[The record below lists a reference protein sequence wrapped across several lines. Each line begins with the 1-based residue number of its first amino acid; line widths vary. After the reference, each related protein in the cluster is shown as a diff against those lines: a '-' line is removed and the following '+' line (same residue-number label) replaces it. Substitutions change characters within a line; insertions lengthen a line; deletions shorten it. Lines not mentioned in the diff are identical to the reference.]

1 MNAKKI
7 LAMFALVL
15 TIVALLA
22 SCKPSNQV
30 EEHEHEYTIYTMTK
44 LPGENDPGAAKV
56 ECTCGND
63 YKESVVPALN
73 DTSVWAK
80 EVTAATHTSKGV
92 VTYTSVYGTVEVALD
107 MIPHQWTYTLTSAPT
122 ETAAGEATKACEC
135 GTSETVSV
143 AALAD
148 TSVWTSEITTAPSHL
163 TVGEKVYT
171 SEAFGTVTITLP
183 MTEDHSY
190 GAWTVTTAAT
200 ETTAGA
206 AERSCACGDKDTCVV
221 PVLTDTTVWSSVIT
235 TAPSH
240 LAEGEKVYTSEAFGT
255 VTVTLPMTEDHS
267 YGAWTVTTAATET
280 TEGAAERSCACGDK
294 DTCVVPVLTDSTVWT
309 ATVVSAANY
318 NEAGLTKYE
327 SEYGVVEVVV
337 AKLVAPYDGKT
348 YTNLV
353 FDGELED
360 SNKVVVAQDT
370 WSNATLTLDAN
381 GFGFCTSYPYR
392 GFTQI
397 TMVDAATGKIDIT
410 IYAIVKDEDGNDA
423 PNYDDFVTY
432 PAYVDFD
439 TGIIVR
445 TRNSSFNYVVLYT
458 PFEAHPSS
466 ESAVASSWNGNAM
479 AITYTVND
487 VAYNVYCTMDSAYI
501 GVSFT
506 DMAGNAVS
514 ADACYNAPYVYVK
527 DNGNVIAS
535 FGYDGEKQNVL
546 DGYEGNYSNSE
557 LGDLFLSGFG
567 SITLG
572 DANGSYTVENG
583 NVNVFVKDENGKVI
597 GYYLVVLGDNNT
609 YTYSVPKVTV
619 SFNTN
624 GYATQEPMEYT
635 MFVPQTL
642 PSYTH
647 SMMTFK
653 GWFYDAELTQP
664 VEATFAPTSDVTL
677 YASWKAKVVISLV
690 GVAEGDADTLYLGE
704 GDVIGDFLPTYGLD
718 LDNYRKFAAWY
729 VDVNGNGVL
738 DDEDLALDLET
749 TISAEDTG
757 ATVIAKWDAIPAYYG
772 TYYGTELYNAGFG
785 NNGGITLTIDE
796 NGNISGKK
804 TGVIVSYDP
813 ATQAVQWIESSKPDV
828 TKTFYFD
835 AESGIIAGIYSND
848 DIGNDFYLLSRY
860 GATNGKVSAFYGV
873 KAPKT
878 PGSADYGW
886 YAHFISVSTKLGEN
900 TTIFLYNNHIYNDV
914 TVTNTLGEALT
925 PANVKNSKTVVVKD
939 NKTGNMIVAVTS
951 LGDSFDANKNTTALD
966 AYYGSYTMGDE
977 TVALDGTGTIIYAGK
992 TGTYTATDAG
1002 FDVYLAENGVNTEYY
1017 FMTLDTANRTC
1028 TLNKVMVNV
1037 TLDADGKD
1045 ATFTQIG
1052 SANANIAI
1060 TLPTL
1065 SCDGFVF
1072 RGWYVQGD
1080 ETKTP
1085 VDESYVPTADVTLV
1099 ALWKAEFKLT
1109 VVFNN
1114 GAENTTVVYG
1124 EGETATVEQPTKVN
1138 SKFDGWY
1145 TTATFDEGTEWTN
1158 GSAITAS
1165 ITIYAKWGE
1174 APVYNKTYVVTEIE
1188 RKDDAKLTDLY
1199 KFYTRTAAKFTIDPD
1214 GKSPKTSYP
1223 FATGDIAITNYDRA
1237 TGSLIFTCGTKS
1249 YRGYV
1254 DPVTGIIVVNYKD
1267 GVDADMQEFFF
1278 LNPFETTGIAT
1289 KMAGSYWN
1297 NGSTACFVYNL
1308 DETTSYTIF
1317 VNNNVVYFGVSFEDA
1332 DGNAVAAGDCYQTS
1346 MLYVKDAEGNLIAY
1360 FAYNGTTMCELDGN
1374 EGTYAGA
1381 NGDLVV
1387 SGYGALTMN
1396 GVNGIYVQNDSA
1408 FDVTL
1413 YNADGTVNMFY
1424 IVTLDKTNGTYTASP
1439 IPVVITFVSEH
1450 GAADAQNELA
1460 FVPTTLPTLAQ
1471 TGFVF
1476 RGWYVQ
1482 GDESQTLV
1490 DANAFVTD
1498 TDVTLVA
1505 KWDPMLSFTVVYGN
1519 TLETVVDYYGA
1530 GDTPVL
1536 VDPGYTNGKAFN
1548 GWFLDAD
1555 CTVAYTA
1562 SAITEN
1568 TTVYAKWIDAHPMY
1582 GSYTGANVYGSTSTG
1597 NTNSGG
1603 SSNINIVVDA
1613 LGNMTGKVSG
1623 QIRDYDAATGMFKV
1637 YPDETKFYLGL
1648 FDAATGITII
1658 NYSTGKDAMIN
1669 DVYILAPGKTFKC
1682 SSTEGSYWNGGKTK
1696 IGTILCDAGAINYFM
1711 FNDRIYTNVTWTS
1724 DDGEVEGKAAYNASN
1739 LYVYDNAGDLI
1750 AYFAKESGKGLV
1762 HKISDGMA
1770 GTYYTDGEN
1779 NAMILN
1785 GYGAGKIT
1793 NADNGLDEA
1802 AFTYTVAGEDAGYD
1816 LLLVIDKA
1824 YYMVTMSGANYSIEH
1839 IQYTVTLVTGIEG
1852 FTVDSIVK
1860 EYNTDVQLP
1869 SNLTPVGYKFE
1880 GWYTTP
1886 EFTTR
1891 AYWHEDNADATY
1903 YAKWSVVCTLSLVY
1917 GDGIE
1922 NVNVAYSSGAEITMG
1937 ATLSPDGTGLYIWYA
1952 DEARTQLFTSGTITG
1967 NMSIY
1972 GVKVADVTYGSY
1984 KFVDKNGSLVSDNK
1998 GKGSSTA
2005 SMTITMLGNYTVEY
2019 KCDISTESGWDKFTA
2034 KETISGTTTATI
2046 KDASGTKTET
2056 KTTTVAEGDSINFSY
2071 TKDSSGNSGS
2081 DTVTITLT
2089 ITPNE

>member
-30 EEHEHEYTIYTMTK
+30 EEHKHEYTIYTMTK

-135 GTSETVSV
+135 GTIETVSV
-143 AALAD
+143 AA
-148 TSVWTSEITTAPSHL
+148 
-163 TVGEKVYT
+163 
-171 SEAFGTVTITLP
+171 
-183 MTEDHSY
+183 
-190 GAWTVTTAAT
+190 
-200 ETTAGA
+200 
-206 AERSCACGDKDTCVV
+206 
-221 PVLTDTTVWSSVIT
+221 LTDTTVWSSQIT

-240 LAEGEKVYTSEAFGT
+240 LAEGEKVYTSEDFGT

-280 TEGAAERSCACGDK
+280 TEGAAERSCACGNVDNA
-294 DTCVVPVLTDSTVWT
+294 VVPVLTDSTVWT

-353 FDGELED
+353 FDGQLD
-360 SNKVVVAQDT
+360 VSNKVVGAQNT
-370 WSNATLTLDAN
+370 WAGAAITLDEN
-381 GFGFCTSYPYR
+381 GFGFCESYPYR

-397 TMVDAATGKIDIT
+397 TMVDAETGKIEIKIYDIT
-410 IYAIVKDEDGNDA
+410 DGVI
-423 PNYDDFVTY
+423 NYESFTVY

-445 TRNSSFNYVVLYT
+445 ARNSSFDYVVLYT
-458 PFEAHPSS
+458 PFEEHPSS

-487 VAYNVYCTMDSAYI
+487 VAYNVYCTMDTAYI

-527 DNGNVIAS
+527 DNAGNVIAS
-535 FGYDGEKQNVL
+535 YGYDGEKQNVL

-583 NVNVFVKDENGKVI
+583 NVNVFVKDENGNVI

-624 GYATQEPMEYT
+624 GYATQDPMEYT

-664 VEATFAPTSDVTL
+664 VEATFVPTSDVTL

-749 TISAEDTG
+749 TISADDTG
-757 ATVIAKWDAIPAYYG
+757 ATIIAKWDAIPAYYG

-835 AESGIIAGIYSND
+835 AESGIIAGIYSNN

-925 PANVKNSKTVVVKD
+925 PANVKDSKTVVVKD

-977 TVALDGTGTIIYAGK
+977 TVALDGTGIIIYAGK

-1037 TLDADGKD
+1037 TLDTAGIN

-1065 SCDGFVF
+1065 SYDSYVF
-1072 RGWYVQGD
+1072 RGWYVAGD

-1085 VDESYVPTADVTLV
+1085 VGDSYVPTADVTLV

-1109 VVFNN
+1109 VVYNN

-1124 EGETATVEQPTKVN
+1124 EGETATVEQPTKAN
-1138 SKFDGWY
+1138 CKFDGWY

-1165 ITIYAKWGE
+1165 ITIYAKWSE

-1188 RKDDAKLTDLY
+1188 RKSDSNATDLY
-1199 KFYTRTAAKFTIDPD
+1199 KFYTRTGANFTIDPD

-1278 LNPFETTGIAT
+1278 LNPFETTSIAT

-1297 NGSTACFVYNL
+1297 NGSTACVVYTYDN
-1308 DETTSYTIF
+1308 TSYTIF

-1424 IVTLDKTNGTYTASP
+1424 IVTLDKANGTYTAST

-1490 DANAFVTD
+1490 DANAFVTY

-1536 VDPGYTNGKAFN
+1536 VEPGYTNGKAFN

-1582 GSYTGANVYGSTSTG
+1582 GSYTGANVYGSSSAG

-1669 DVYILAPGKTFKC
+1669 DVYIFAPGKTFKC
-1682 SSTEGSYWNGGKTK
+1682 SGTEGSYWNGGKTK

-1816 LLLVIDKA
+1816 LLLVIGKA

-1839 IQYTVTLVTGIEG
+1839 IQYTVTFVTGIDG
-1852 FTVDSIVK
+1852 FTIDSIIK
-1860 EYNTDVQLP
+1860 EYNSDVQLP
-1869 SNLTPVGYKFE
+1869 SNLAPVGYKFE

-1891 AYWHEDNADATY
+1891 VYWHEDNADATY

-2034 KETISGTTTATI
+2034 KENISGTTTATI

>member
-30 EEHEHEYTIYTMTK
+30 EEHKHEYTIYTMTK

-135 GTSETVSV
+135 GTIETVSV
-143 AALAD
+143 AA
-148 TSVWTSEITTAPSHL
+148 
-163 TVGEKVYT
+163 
-171 SEAFGTVTITLP
+171 
-183 MTEDHSY
+183 
-190 GAWTVTTAAT
+190 
-200 ETTAGA
+200 
-206 AERSCACGDKDTCVV
+206 
-221 PVLTDTTVWSSVIT
+221 LTDTTVWSSQIT

-240 LAEGEKVYTSEAFGT
+240 LAEGEKVYTSEDFGT

-280 TEGAAERSCACGDK
+280 TEGAAERSCACGNVDNA
-294 DTCVVPVLTDSTVWT
+294 VVPVLTDSTVWT

-353 FDGELED
+353 FDGQLD
-360 SNKVVVAQDT
+360 VSNKVVGAQNT
-370 WSNATLTLDAN
+370 WAGAAITLDEN
-381 GFGFCTSYPYR
+381 GFGFCESYPYR

-397 TMVDAATGKIDIT
+397 TMVDAETGKIEIKIYDIT
-410 IYAIVKDEDGNDA
+410 DGVI
-423 PNYDDFVTY
+423 NYESFTVY

-445 TRNSSFNYVVLYT
+445 ARNSSFDYVVLYT
-458 PFEAHPSS
+458 PFEEHPSS

-487 VAYNVYCTMDSAYI
+487 VAYNVYCTMDTAYI

-527 DNGNVIAS
+527 DNAGNVIAS
-535 FGYDGEKQNVL
+535 YGYDGEKQNVL

-583 NVNVFVKDENGKVI
+583 NVNVFVKDENGNVI

-624 GYATQEPMEYT
+624 GYATQDPMEYT

-664 VEATFAPTSDVTL
+664 VEATFVPTSDVTL

-749 TISAEDTG
+749 TISADDTG
-757 ATVIAKWDAIPAYYG
+757 ATIIAKWDAIPAYYG

-835 AESGIIAGIYSND
+835 AESGIIAGIYSNN

-925 PANVKNSKTVVVKD
+925 PANVKDSKTVVVKD

-977 TVALDGTGTIIYAGK
+977 TVALDGTGIIIYAGK

-1037 TLDADGKD
+1037 TLDTAGIN

-1065 SCDGFVF
+1065 SYDSYVF
-1072 RGWYVQGD
+1072 RGWYVAGD

-1085 VDESYVPTADVTLV
+1085 VGDSYVPTADVTLV

-1109 VVFNN
+1109 VVYNN

-1124 EGETATVEQPTKVN
+1124 EGETATVEQPTKAN
-1138 SKFDGWY
+1138 CKFDGWY
-1145 TTATFDEGTEWTN
+1145 TTATLDEGTEWTN

-1165 ITIYAKWGE
+1165 ITIYAKWSE

-1188 RKDDAKLTDLY
+1188 RKSDSNATDLY
-1199 KFYTRTAAKFTIDPD
+1199 KFYTRTGANFTIDPD

-1278 LNPFETTGIAT
+1278 LNPFETTSIAT

-1297 NGSTACFVYNL
+1297 NGSTACVVYTYDN
-1308 DETTSYTIF
+1308 TSYTIF

-1381 NGDLVV
+1381 NGDLIV

-1413 YNADGTVNMFY
+1413 YNSDGTVNMFY
-1424 IVTLDKTNGTYTASP
+1424 IVTLDKANGTYTAST

-1490 DANAFVTD
+1490 DANAFVTY

-1536 VDPGYTNGKAFN
+1536 VEPGYTNGKAFN

-1568 TTVYAKWIDAHPMY
+1568 TAVYAKWIDAHPMY
-1582 GSYTGANVYGSTSTG
+1582 GSYTGANVYGSSSAG

-1669 DVYILAPGKTFKC
+1669 DVYIFAPGKTFKC
-1682 SSTEGSYWNGGKTK
+1682 SGTEGSYWNGGKTK

-1839 IQYTVTLVTGIEG
+1839 IQYTVTFVTGIDG
-1852 FTVDSIVK
+1852 FTIDSIIK
-1860 EYNTDVQLP
+1860 EYNSDVQLP
-1869 SNLTPVGYKFE
+1869 SNLAPVGYKFE

-1891 AYWHEDNADATY
+1891 VYWHEDNADATY

-2034 KETISGTTTATI
+2034 KENISGTTTATI

>member
-163 TVGEKVYT
+163 AEGEKVYT
-171 SEAFGTVTITLP
+171 SEDFGTVTVTLP

-206 AERSCACGDKDTCVV
+206 AERSCACGYKDTCVV
-221 PVLTDTTVWSSVIT
+221 PVLTDT
-235 TAPSH
+235 
-240 LAEGEKVYTSEAFGT
+240 
-255 VTVTLPMTEDHS
+255 
-267 YGAWTVTTAATET
+267 
-280 TEGAAERSCACGDK
+280 
-294 DTCVVPVLTDSTVWT
+294 TVWT

-353 FDGELED
+353 FDGQLD
-360 SNKVVVAQDT
+360 VSNKVVVAQDT

-410 IYAIVKDEDGNDA
+410 IYAIAKDEDGNDA

-445 TRNSSFNYVVLYT
+445 ARNSSFNYVVLYT

-527 DNGNVIAS
+527 DNAGNVIAS
-535 FGYDGEKQNVL
+535 YGYDGEKQNVL

-583 NVNVFVKDENGKVI
+583 NVNVFVKDENGNVI

-624 GYATQEPMEYT
+624 GYATQEPVEYT

-664 VEATFAPTSDVTL
+664 VEATFVPTSDVTL

-835 AESGIIAGIYSND
+835 AESGIIAGIYSNN

-878 PGSADYGW
+878 PGRADYGW

-939 NKTGNMIVAVTS
+939 NNTGNMIVAVTS

-977 TVALDGTGTIIYAGK
+977 TVALDGTGIIIYAGK
-992 TGTYTATDAG
+992 TGTYTATDDG
-1002 FDVYLAENGVNTEYY
+1002 FNVYLAENGVNTEYY

-1037 TLDADGKD
+1037 TLDTAGIN

-1065 SCDGFVF
+1065 SYDSYVF
-1072 RGWYVQGD
+1072 RGWYVAGD

-1085 VDESYVPTADVTLV
+1085 VGDSYVPTADVTLV

-1109 VVFNN
+1109 VVYNN

-1124 EGETATVEQPTKVN
+1124 DGETATVEQPTKAN

-1165 ITIYAKWGE
+1165 ITIYAKWSE

-1188 RKDDAKLTDLY
+1188 RKSDSNATDLY
-1199 KFYTRTAAKFTIDPD
+1199 KFYTRTGANFTIDPD

-1278 LNPFETTGIAT
+1278 LNPFETTSIAT

-1297 NGSTACFVYNL
+1297 NGSTACVVYTYDN
-1308 DETTSYTIF
+1308 TSYTIF
-1317 VNNNVVYFGVSFEDA
+1317 VNNNVVYFGVSFVDA
-1332 DGNAVAAGDCYQTS
+1332 NGNAVDAASCYQTA

-1424 IVTLDKTNGTYTASP
+1424 IVTLDKANGTYTAST

-1490 DANAFVTD
+1490 DANAFVTY

-1519 TLETVVDYYGA
+1519 TLETVVDYYGE

-1582 GSYTGANVYGSTSTG
+1582 GSYTGANVYGSSSTG
-1597 NTNSGG
+1597 STNSGG
-1603 SSNINIVVDA
+1603 SSNINIVIDA

-1669 DVYILAPGKTFKC
+1669 DVYIFAPGKTFKC
-1682 SSTEGSYWNGGKTK
+1682 SGTEGSYWNGGKTK

-1711 FNDRIYTNVTWTS
+1711 FNDCIHTNVTWTS
-1724 DDGEVEGKAAYNASN
+1724 DDGDVEGKAAYNASN

-1802 AFTYTVAGEDAGYD
+1802 AFTYTLAAEDEGYD
-1816 LLLVIDKA
+1816 LLAVIGKA
-1824 YYMVTMSGANYSIEH
+1824 YYKVTITGATYAIEH

>member
-163 TVGEKVYT
+163 AEGEKVYT
-171 SEAFGTVTITLP
+171 SEDFGTVTVTLP

-206 AERSCACGDKDTCVV
+206 AERSCACGYKDTCVV
-221 PVLTDTTVWSSVIT
+221 PVLTDT
-235 TAPSH
+235 
-240 LAEGEKVYTSEAFGT
+240 
-255 VTVTLPMTEDHS
+255 
-267 YGAWTVTTAATET
+267 
-280 TEGAAERSCACGDK
+280 
-294 DTCVVPVLTDSTVWT
+294 TVWT

-353 FDGELED
+353 FDGQLD
-360 SNKVVVAQDT
+360 VSNKVVVAQDT

-410 IYAIVKDEDGNDA
+410 IYAIAKDEDGNDA

-445 TRNSSFNYVVLYT
+445 ARNSSFNYVVLYT

-527 DNGNVIAS
+527 DNAGNVIAS
-535 FGYDGEKQNVL
+535 YGYDGEKQNVL

-583 NVNVFVKDENGKVI
+583 NVNVFVKDENGNVI

-624 GYATQEPMEYT
+624 GYATQEPVEYT

-664 VEATFAPTSDVTL
+664 VEATFVPTSDVTL

-835 AESGIIAGIYSND
+835 AESGIIAGIYSNN

-939 NKTGNMIVAVTS
+939 NNTGNMIVAVTS

-977 TVALDGTGTIIYAGK
+977 TVALDGTGIIIYAGK
-992 TGTYTATDAG
+992 TGTYTATDDG
-1002 FDVYLAENGVNTEYY
+1002 FNVYLAENGVNTEYY

-1037 TLDADGKD
+1037 TLDTAGIN

-1065 SCDGFVF
+1065 SYDSYVF
-1072 RGWYVQGD
+1072 RGWYVAGD

-1085 VDESYVPTADVTLV
+1085 VGDSYVPTADVTLV

-1109 VVFNN
+1109 VVYNN

-1124 EGETATVEQPTKVN
+1124 DGETATVEQPTKAN

-1165 ITIYAKWGE
+1165 ITIYAKWSE

-1188 RKDDAKLTDLY
+1188 RKSDSNATDLY
-1199 KFYTRTAAKFTIDPD
+1199 KFYTRTGANFTIDPD

-1278 LNPFETTGIAT
+1278 LNPFETTSIAT

-1297 NGSTACFVYNL
+1297 NGSTACVVYTYDN
-1308 DETTSYTIF
+1308 TSYTIF
-1317 VNNNVVYFGVSFEDA
+1317 VNNNVVYFGVSFVDA
-1332 DGNAVAAGDCYQTS
+1332 NGNAVDAASCYQTA

-1424 IVTLDKTNGTYTASP
+1424 IVTLDKANGTYTAST

-1490 DANAFVTD
+1490 DANAFVTY

-1519 TLETVVDYYGA
+1519 TLETVVDYYGE

-1582 GSYTGANVYGSTSTG
+1582 GSYTGANVYGSSSTG
-1597 NTNSGG
+1597 STNSGG
-1603 SSNINIVVDA
+1603 SSNINIVIDA

-1669 DVYILAPGKTFKC
+1669 DVYIFAPGKTFKC
-1682 SSTEGSYWNGGKTK
+1682 SGTEGSYWNGGKTK

-1711 FNDRIYTNVTWTS
+1711 FNDCIHTNVTWTS
-1724 DDGEVEGKAAYNASN
+1724 DDGDVEGKAAYNASN

-1802 AFTYTVAGEDAGYD
+1802 AFTYTLAAEDEGYD
-1816 LLLVIDKA
+1816 LLAVIGKA
-1824 YYMVTMSGANYSIEH
+1824 YYKVTITGATYAIEH